1 MKIRLGDLRR
11 IIREAVGANGDL
23 AAAVMTSSGG
33 GAAVVYRPDVLAS
46 ALQGGSSP
54 EEAVVGHLRLIDM
67 TKYCGAWEVSE
78 MWGPGHGDMLM
89 NVAFAM
95 SPGGKLVMDR
105 RSVSD
110 KAEKM
115 WSRWA
120 DRVEV
125 DDMPEKCKTSHA
137 KRPGLNKIY
146 SSPGDP
152 SRLAEL
158 KSRHQAVMDELSG
171 EFGKSQVELEAVIF
185 DAGWERFNGSLE
197 W

>member
-1 MKIRLGDLRR
+1 MKMRLGDLRR
-11 IIREAVGANGDL
+11 IIHEAVGTNEDL

-33 GAAVVYRPDVLAS
+33 GAAVVYRPDVLVS

-54 EEAVVGHLRLIDM
+54 EEAVVGHLRLLDM

-89 NVAFAM
+89 NVAFTM
-95 SPGGKLVMDR
+95 SPHGKLVMDR
-105 RSVSD
+105 RSVSTA
-110 KAEKM
+110 AERL

-125 DDMPEKCKTSHA
+125 DDMPETCKTSHA
-137 KRPGLNKIY
+137 KRPGLKKIY
-146 SSPGDP
+146 SFPGDP
-152 SRLAEL
+152 ARLATF
-158 KSRHQAVMDELSG
+158 KSRHQAVMDELG
-171 EFGKSQVELEAVIF
+171 IPQDALETIIF
-185 DAGWERFNGSLE
+185 DAGWEKFNGSLE